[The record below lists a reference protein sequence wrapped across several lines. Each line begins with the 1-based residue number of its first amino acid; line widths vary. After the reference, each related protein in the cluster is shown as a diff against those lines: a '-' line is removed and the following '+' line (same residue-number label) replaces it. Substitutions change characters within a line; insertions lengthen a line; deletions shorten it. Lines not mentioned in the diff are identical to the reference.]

1 MAVARKVHSQGWS
14 PRVPLSCGIWILGMK
29 PPSSKSSTSRPRGG
43 GRKIRRSRILNL
55 SLRIGSGGSVRVVEA
70 TAARLDSKCLQNAQL
85 VEWHSVPECFSLSKG
100 HPILEWRK
108 WAPSYLRD
116 SLRSGNCY
124 CGDFVPSTLVVEIPS
139 PTKPEKAKKRNSKS
153 PRPG

>member
-1 MAVARKVHSQGWS
+1 MAVARKVHSQGS
-14 PRVPLSCGIWILGMK
+14 SAKGRLKSSTLIPGMK
-29 PPSSKSSTSRPRGG
+29 PPSSKSLTSHPRDG
-43 GRKIRRSRILNL
+43 GRKTPKSRTLNL

-85 VEWHSVPECFSLSKG
+85 VEWHSVLECFSLSKG
-100 HPILEWRK
+100 HPILEWKK
-108 WAPSYLRD
+108 WEPLYLRD